1 MNDMTSNNH
10 HRRDGMG
17 AVVIGGDYQGLGIVR
32 SLGRQDIPVCVID
45 DERSIARYSRYTT
58 VAQRVPSLLQP
69 KDTVAALLE
78 FGRACKLRGWVLY
91 PTRDEQVA
99 ALSQNHDELSE
110 VFRVPTPLW
119 ATVKWLWDKRNTYS
133 LAEKLGIPTPRTWYP
148 RRLED
153 LAQIEGHYPVAIKPA
168 IKEHFI
174 YATKDKAWR
183 ADTPTQL
190 RELFE
195 RALRI
200 IPAEE
205 IMIQDLIPGDGT
217 SQYAYCSFF
226 RQGKSIAH
234 LTACRRRQHPIE
246 FGRSSTY
253 VETIES
259 PLLEEYSERFLRTID
274 YYGLV
279 EVEYKRDLRDGQYRL
294 LDVNGR
300 TWGYHTIG
308 RKAGIDFPYLLF
320 ADQMNEPVEPCKGK
334 AGVRWIRLL
343 TDFPTGVL
351 EVVKGK
357 TEGRAYLQSL
367 MDYDEE
373 AVFSLEDPLPGMVE
387 VALIPYLA
395 MKRGY

>member
-1 MNDMTSNNH
+1 MKSTNH
-10 HRRDGMG
+10 YGQDGIG

-32 SLGRQDIPVCVID
+32 SLGRRGVPVCVID
-45 DERSIARYSRYTT
+45 DERSIARHSRYTRI
-58 VAQRVPSLLQP
+58 VQRVPSLLAA
-69 KDTVAALLE
+69 KDTVRALLE
-78 FGRACKLRGWVLY
+78 LGRAHNLRGWVLY

-99 ALSQNHDELSE
+99 ALSQNCEELSE
-110 VFRVPTPLW
+110 IFRVPTPVW
-119 ATVKWLWDKRNTYS
+119 ETVKWLWDKRNTYA
-133 LAEKLGIPTPRTWYP
+133 LGEKLGIPTPRTWYL
-148 RRLED
+148 RSAED
-153 LAQIEGHYPVAIKPA
+153 LAQIEGLFPVVIKPA

-183 ADTPTQL
+183 ADTPAQL
-190 RELFE
+190 HELFE

-200 IPAEE
+200 LPAEE

-217 SQYAYCSFF
+217 TQYAYCAFF
-226 RQGKSIAH
+226 KQGKSIAH
-234 LTACRRRQHPIE
+234 LTACRRRQHPLE

-259 PLLEEYSERFLRTID
+259 PLLEEYSERFLRAID

-279 EVEYKRDLRDGQYRL
+279 EVEYKRDPRDGQFRL

-308 RKAGIDFPYLLF
+308 RRAGIDFPYLLF
-320 ADQMNEPVEPCKGK
+320 ADQMNESVEPCKGK

-343 TDFPTGVL
+343 TDLPTGVL
-351 EVVKGK
+351 GIMRGK
-357 TEGRAYLQSL
+357 IDGRTYLRSL
-367 MDYDEE
+367 IDYDEE

-387 VALIPYLA
+387 IALIPYLA
-395 MKRGY
+395 VKRGF

>member
-1 MNDMTSNNH
+1 MNGMTSNNH
-10 HRRDGMG
+10 HRRDGIG
-17 AVVIGGDYQGLGIVR
+17 AIVIGGDYQGLGIVR
-32 SLGRQDIPVCVID
+32 SLGRQGIPVCVID

-69 KDTVAALLE
+69 EDTVAALLE
-78 FGRACKLRGWVLY
+78 LGRARKLRGWVLY

-99 ALSQNHDELSE
+99 ALSQNREKLSE
-110 VFRVPTPLW
+110 IFRVPTPPW
-119 ATVKWLWDKRNTYS
+119 ETVKALWDKRNTYR
-133 LAEKLGIPTPRTWYP
+133 LAERLGIPTPRTWYP
-148 RRLED
+148 RSVED
-153 LAQIEGHYPVAIKPA
+153 LAQIEGHFPVVIKPA

-174 YATKDKAWR
+174 YATKVKAWR

-190 RELFE
+190 HELFN
-195 RALRI
+195 RAVRI
-200 IPAEE
+200 LPAGE

-226 RQGKSIAH
+226 KQGKSIAH

-259 PLLEEYSERFLRTID
+259 PLLEEYSERFLRAID

-308 RKAGIDFPYLLF
+308 RRAGIDFPYLLF
-320 ADQMNEPVEPCKGK
+320 ADQMNEPVAPCKGK

-395 MKRGY
+395 MKRGF